1 MYFRQ
6 QTNAEK
12 MATAAKNIFPKM
24 CTQYP
29 TIGPINENKGCVSMN
44 PLVRAGSKML
54 TPAVIKNDMDKN
66 TDIMNPT
73 T

>member
-1 MYFRQ
+1 
-6 QTNAEK
+6 

-29 TIGPINENKGCVSMN
+29 IIGPINENKGCVSMN
-44 PLVRAGSKML
+44 SMVRAGSKRLAL
-54 TPAVIKNDMDKN
+54 TVIKNDMAKN